1 MTNNIDEGNKIQ
13 CYCHF
18 TFVKLVWLHKI
29 WWQLWLIWRLLY
41 VDVPW
46 CTLIKRCVFFSYK
59 HALDGLIRVLR
70 EEGVSRL
77 FRGASTAT
85 FRAVLM
91 TIGQLSFYDQIKGFL
106 LSTPYF
112 KDNLTCHFTSSL
124 AAVRFI
130 FFVCV
135 CRSCMCVCVHLF
147 MLK

>member
-1 MTNNIDEGNKIQ
+1 M
-13 CYCHF
+13 
-18 TFVKLVWLHKI
+18 
-29 WWQLWLIWRLLY
+29 RS
-41 VDVPW
+41 
-46 CTLIKRCVFFSYK
+46 VFFSYK

-124 AAVRFI
+124 AAVSFT
-130 FFVCV
+130 FVCMDTYMLV
-135 CRSCMCVCVHLF
+135 FIVCVQENAKCCSGIF
-147 MLK
+147 IY